1 MSLQSMSLQSMSLQR
16 DSAAAAALHDP
27 EDVLSIILDPKRRG
41 TLYPYF
47 HRLRELAPL
56 HRTEQATGRPA
67 WVVSSYAY
75 VREVLRHPSTW
86 SDHRGVELFD
96 VGPAGE
102 QFCELQRNTL
112 LFLEPKKHDR
122 VRGLISRAFT
132 PRSVQLRRDRIQE
145 ILDGLIDRVLHAGR
159 MDVVKDY
166 GYLLPVVVICEM
178 LGVPTED
185 LQLFYQWAH
194 DSHRR
199 GEIGEVTDE
208 VIRKGEESAA
218 GYRDYFLGLIEEHRK
233 APRFDLMTA
242 LIEAVDEDGARLD
255 DEDLVGSCYILL
267 QAGHGT
273 TADLIG
279 TGTLALLRNPDQLEI
294 VRRAPGAIQPAVE
307 ELLRYDTSVQISQ
320 RVSDV
325 PLVIGDATIA
335 PGEVCVL
342 FNGAANRD
350 PAEFPDPDRLD
361 VTRNPNPHITFGL
374 GRHTCLGQSLAR
386 MELQAAVATL
396 LRRLPDLALTDEEP
410 VYRNNLFLRGLS
422 KLPVTF

>member
-1 MSLQSMSLQSMSLQR
+1 
-16 DSAAAAALHDP
+16 
-27 EDVLSIILDPKRRG
+27 
-41 TLYPYF
+41 
-47 HRLRELAPL
+47 
-56 HRTEQATGRPA
+56 
-67 WVVSSYAY
+67 
-75 VREVLRHPSTW
+75 
-86 SDHRGVELFD
+86 
-96 VGPAGE
+96 
-102 QFCELQRNTL
+102 
-112 LFLEPKKHDR
+112 
-122 VRGLISRAFT
+122 
-132 PRSVQLRRDRIQE
+132 
-145 ILDGLIDRVLHAGR
+145 
-159 MDVVKDY
+159 MDVVSDY
-166 GYLLPVVVICEM
+166 GYRLPVVVICEM

-185 LQLFYQWAH
+185 LPLFYQWAH

-233 APRFDLMTA
+233 APRLDLMTA
-242 LIEAVDEDGARLD
+242 LIEAVDEKGARLD

-294 VRRAPGAIQPAVE
+294 VRSSPDAVKPAVE
-307 ELLRYDTSVQISQ
+307 EALRYDTSVQISQ

-325 PLVIGDATIA
+325 PLVIGDITIA

-386 MELQAAVATL
+386 MELQAAFATL

-410 VYRNNLFLRGLS
+410 EYRNNLFLRGLS
-422 KLPVTF
+422 RLPVTF